1 VKSFLY
7 SIINLCY
14 IFPFH
19 SFGVSEMQIF
29 KGETTDPTSYYFK
42 VIQLWGYFPTLNE
55 EIIREKRYFESHRE
69 DLLRERDTLITTGAS
84 ADDSSL
90 EKLKKEVSKKLTV
103 VAGCIEVLGHLMS
116 SAKDCQS
123 FADDIWIVSAIR
135 KRDGEALM
143 RMCVVSDKD
152 SKITHHIGICQTY
165 EHFIG
170 GEERPKGLSL
180 QLHGFAARFMLE
192 RKSDRTFMV
201 TKPLPVME
209 RILQEAFG
217 RDYFEVSHKI
227 GSTARGGKFSYLVV
241 CDGIP
246 SKISLREFGERWLQS
261 LHIYTRALRLRAMAE
276 KLENVTS
283 IIEVG

>member
-1 VKSFLY
+1 MKSFLY
-7 SIINLCY
+7 SIITLCY

-69 DLLRERDTLITTGAS
+69 DLLRERDTLITTTAAS
-84 ADDSSL
+84 PEDSSL

-103 VAGCIEVLGHLMS
+103 VAGCIEVLGHLMN
-116 SAKDCQS
+116 SAKDCQR

-135 KRDGEALM
+135 KRDGEPLM

-217 RDYFEVSHKI
+217 RDYFDVSHKV
-227 GSTARGGKFSYLVV
+227 GLTARGGKFSYLVV
-241 CDGIP
+241 RDGIL
-246 SKISLREFGERWLQS
+246 SEISLREERWLQN
-261 LHIYTRALRLRAMAE
+261 LHTYTRALRLSTMAE
-276 KLENVTS
+276 KLENVTF